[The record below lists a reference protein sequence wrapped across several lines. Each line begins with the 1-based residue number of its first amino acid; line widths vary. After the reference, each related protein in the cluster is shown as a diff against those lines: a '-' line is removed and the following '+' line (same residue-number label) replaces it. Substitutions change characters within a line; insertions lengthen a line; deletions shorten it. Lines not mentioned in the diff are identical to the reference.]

1 MKTSIRGGRAEAGG
15 VARASSHL
23 SLLVW
28 RAMLLLRLIE
38 QLLLSLQIQFR

>member
-1 MKTSIRGGRAEAGG
+1 MKTSSRGGVQRQGAWHGL
-15 VARASSHL
+15 HL